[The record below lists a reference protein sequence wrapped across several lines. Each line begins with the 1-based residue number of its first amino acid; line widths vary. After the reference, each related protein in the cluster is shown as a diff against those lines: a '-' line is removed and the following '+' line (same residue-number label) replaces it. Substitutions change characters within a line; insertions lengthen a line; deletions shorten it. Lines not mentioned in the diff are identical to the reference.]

1 MGHRQISK
9 LVKMKLFAV
18 LALAV
23 ASRQVNQF
31 AKDVIIGGAC
41 TADGDDCGLLAE
53 CNADKKCACTDDNVP
68 AADTINCEAAKVIA
82 DIGDACATD
91 GAQCGNNAECKSDK
105 CACKADFEA
114 IKDDKKNCA
123 APAEGPALDAECTTD
138 GPKCGGNQEG
148 KASAD
153 DASKM
158 TCQCLATH
166 EDKEGVCTLL
176 ESDGSAAFYSVATA
190 FMALILAYLMFP
202 TFTVLLLLLPD
213 QVFFLRSL

>member
-1 MGHRQISK
+1 MGDTQTNSK

-23 ASRQVNQF
+23 AARHVNQF
-31 AKDVIIGGAC
+31 AKDVEIGGVC
-41 TADGDDCGLLAE
+41 TVDGDDRGLLAE
-53 CNADKKCACTDDNVP
+53 CNADKKCACTEDNVP

-82 DIGDACATD
+82 DIGGAYATD
-91 GAQCGNNAECKSDK
+91 GAQCGNNAECTADK

-114 IKDDKKNCA
+114 IKDDAKNCA

-138 GPKCGGNQEG
+138 GPKCGGNQEC

-158 TCQCLATH
+158 TCQCEATH
-166 EDKEGVCTLL
+166 EAKDGKCEPLKT
-176 ESDGSAAFYSVATA
+176 DGSAAFYSVATA
-190 FMALILAYLMFP
+190 FMALILA
-202 TFTVLLLLLPD
+202 
-213 QVFFLRSL
+213 

>member
-1 MGHRQISK
+1 MGQTHRQISK

-41 TADGDDCGLLAE
+41 TADGDDCGLTNTE
-53 CNADKKCACTDDNVP
+53 CTADKCACKADFVP
-68 AADTINCEAAKVIA
+68 AADNINCEAAKVIA

-91 GAQCGNNAECKSDK
+91 GPQCGDNAECTADK

-114 IKDDKKNCA
+114 IKDDAKNCA

-138 GPKCGGNQEG
+138 GPKCGGNQEC
-148 KASAD
+148 KASAT

-158 TCQCLATH
+158 TCQCAATH
-166 EDKEGVCTLL
+166 EPVEGVCELIKA
-176 ESDGSAAFYSVATA
+176 DGSAAFYSVATA
-190 FMALILAYLMFP
+190 FMALILA
-202 TFTVLLLLLPD
+202 
-213 QVFFLRSL
+213 